1 MLTFEKVLTGFKD
14 YIDEDKRYEILMTSH
29 GYTVLEWN
37 SSGEDL
43 ESATF
48 CPTPER
54 MKECLLGALA
64 GYLEY
69 KTTLCSRNLTSDEWK
84 MIQDQV
90 RKISDSIL

>member
-14 YIDEDKRYEILMTSH
+14 YLEMDKRYEILMTSH
-29 GYTVLEWN
+29 GYTVLEWD

-54 MKECLLGALA
+54 MKECLLDALA

-69 KTTLCSRNLTSDEWK
+69 KTTLCSRNLTDDERQI
-84 MIQDQV
+84 IQNQV
-90 RKISDSIL
+90 QKISKSVQ